1 MKSDRELQE
10 RSRQFNITR
19 NNEQEKMIKKY
30 RIYIASIIQRE
41 YRISR
46 EREKKNDRTT
56 PGKTRKVNEEK
67 SLASLLSGYIEKS
80 KVKCYHLMFINNSK
94 NL

>member
-10 RSRQFNITR
+10 RSRQFDITR
-19 NNEQEKMIKKY
+19 NNEEEKIIKKY
-30 RIYIASIIQRE
+30 RIYIASVIQME

-46 EREKKNDRTT
+46 EREKNDRTT

-67 SLASLLSGYIEKS
+67 SLTCLLSGYIEQS
-80 KVKCYHLMFINNSK
+80 KVKCCHLMFINNSK

>member
-46 EREKKNDRTT
+46 EREKK
-56 PGKTRKVNEEK
+56 K
-67 SLASLLSGYIEKS
+67 
-80 KVKCYHLMFINNSK
+80 
-94 NL
+94 